1 MHPRLLVSCQKRDQ
15 IMGGLTL
22 TEGRQDIEDERRWQD
37 ACFLF
42 LIVHLELLLEGNSL
56 PSVGS

>member
-1 MHPRLLVSCQKRDQ
+1 MHSRLLVSCQKRDQ

-22 TEGRQDIEDERRWQD
+22 TEGRQDIEDERQWQD
-37 ACFLF
+37 AGFLF